1 MRSPLPQSYKESLP
15 DLRWLG
21 HAACDDVSMVGG
33 KVASLSRLAAAYRV
47 PPGFCLTT
55 AVLDQWPDGAAPE
68 TPRHHVQ
75 EAVASAYQGLGERC
89 GARDPRVAVRSS
101 AVDEDGRS
109 ASFAGQYETFLNVC
123 GIDAVIDAVGR
134 CRSSLRSPRVVE
146 YRRKVGLP
154 ADNVRLAVL
163 VQQLV
168 PSDVSAVMFTANPVS
183 GNRDEIV
190 INASWGLGES
200 IVGGTVTPDTF
211 VVRKNDLA
219 IVSRHV
225 AEKRRM
231 TVSIPGGTDEVEVP
245 KFLRTQ
251 PVLDDAQIGEMAL
264 LGISLEA
271 RHQWPVDVEC
281 AYHAR
286 SLYLLQCRP
295 ITTLI
300 PRRLISYGE

>member
-1 MRSPLPQSYKESLP
+1 LSQLFKQPIP
-15 DLRWLG
+15 DLVWLG
-21 HAACDDVSMVGG
+21 HPACDDVSMVGG
-33 KVASLSRLAAAYRV
+33 KVASLSRLAAGYRV
-47 PPGFCLTT
+47 PPGFCVTT
-55 AVLDQWPDGAAPE
+55 AVLDQWEEGSAPE
-68 TPRHHVQ
+68 TPRRHVR
-75 EAVASAYQGLGERC
+75 EALAGAYLALGERC
-89 GARDPRVAVRSS
+89 GAHDPRVAVRSS

-109 ASFAGQYETFLNVC
+109 ASFAGQYDTFLNV
-123 GIDAVIDAVGR
+123 
-134 CRSSLRSPRVVE
+134 
-146 YRRKVGLP
+146 
-154 ADNVRLAVL
+154 DNIRLAVL

-183 GNRDEIV
+183 GNRDEVV

-200 IVGGTVTPDTF
+200 IVDGTVTPDTF
-211 VVRKNDLA
+211 FVRKSDLA

-231 TVSIPGGTDEVEVP
+231 TVSIPGGTDKVEVP

-251 PVLDDAQIGEMAL
+251 AVLDEAQIREMAL

-271 RHQWPVDVEC
+271 RHGWPVDVEC

-300 PRRLISYGE
+300 PRE